1 MIGHLLKI
9 IRAQFQSNLWLLS
22 ELLVV
27 FVALWVMADYFI
39 AQYVLY
45 HQPVGFKTDRVYQA
59 TIALRST
66 DSPNFV
72 AYPEGSEEPQRN
84 FDQIVDQ
91 IRQHPDVEA
100 VALAAYSLPYTTSS
114 SSWGLSH
121 DSLKI
126 WNVRLYEVSRD
137 YFRVFGIHMCTGG
150 SPDQLGRLLSTSD
163 EIISSDLAERF
174 FGRTDVVGE
183 QVIRSGDED
192 TIPRRI
198 VAVTEPV
205 RNDEYHIRLPYARF
219 VLLDAS
225 GDKPQSEEDLM
236 RWNVVFRV
244 RPGVQLLGF
253 EDRFMSEMRSR
264 LQSGNFRV
272 TGILDYDTIR
282 ARFLENSSEA
292 SGQRVITSVMLFL
305 LVNVFLAIVGSFWFR
320 VKRRRAEL
328 GLRMAMGASRRGV
341 LGFTIAESLLLLTL
355 AMLPALLIC
364 GNLLYAEV
372 IPLIVGWTKGTS
384 FLVASLLT
392 WLTLALVIV
401 AAVWYPAWRA
411 IRIMPAEAL
420 REE

>member
-9 IRAQFQSNLWLLS
+9 IRAQFQLNLWLLS

-27 FVALWVMADYFI
+27 FVALWIMADYFI
-39 AQYVLY
+39 AQYVLF
-45 HQPVGFKTDRVYQA
+45 HQPVGFKTDRVYQV
-59 TIALRST
+59 TIALRSA
-66 DSPNFV
+66 DSPDFV
-72 AYPEGSEEPQRN
+72 AYPEGSEEPRRN
-84 FDQIVDQ
+84 FDRIIDQ

-100 VALAAYSLPYTTSS
+100 VALAAYSLPYTRSS

-126 WNVRLYEVSRD
+126 LNVRLYEVSRD
-137 YFRVFGIHMCTGG
+137 YFRVFGIHTWTGG
-150 SPDQLGRLLSTSD
+150 SPDQLGLLISTSD
-163 EIISSDLAERF
+163 EIISSNLAERL
-174 FGRTDVVGE
+174 FGRADVVGE

-198 VAVTEPV
+198 MAVTEPV
-205 RNDEYHIRLPYARF
+205 RNDEYHVGLPYARF
-219 VLLDAS
+219 VLLDES
-225 GDKPQSEEDLM
+225 EDKLLSEEDLM

-244 RPGVQLLGF
+244 RHGVRLMGF

-272 TGILDYDTIR
+272 TGIQDYDTVR

-372 IPLIVGWTKGTS
+372 IPLVVGWTKGTS
-384 FLVASLLT
+384 FLVASSLT
-392 WLTLALVIV
+392 WLILALVIV
-401 AAVWYPAWRA
+401 VAVWYPAWRA
-411 IRIMPAEAL
+411 TRIMPAEAL

>member
-1 MIGHLLKI
+1 M
-9 IRAQFQSNLWLLS
+9 
-22 ELLVV
+22 
-27 FVALWVMADYFI
+27 
-39 AQYVLY
+39 
-45 HQPVGFKTDRVYQA
+45 
-59 TIALRST
+59 RSA

-72 AYPEGSEEPQRN
+72 AYPEGSEEPRRN
-84 FDQIVDQ
+84 FDRIVDQ

-100 VALAAYSLPYTTSS
+100 VSIAAYSLPYTTSN
-114 SSWGLSH
+114 SSWGLSR

-126 WNVRLYEVSRD
+126 WNVRLYNVSRD
-137 YFRVFGIHMCTGG
+137 YFRVFGIHTFTGG

-205 RNDEYHIRLPYARF
+205 RNDEYNVWLPYARF

-244 RPGVQLLGF
+244 RPGVRLLGF

-272 TGILDYDTIR
+272 TGIQDYDTIR

-355 AMLPALLIC
+355 ATLPALLVC

-372 IPLIVGWTKGTS
+372 IPLVVGWTKGTS

-411 IRIMPAEAL
+411 TRIMPAEAL

>member
-39 AQYVLY
+39 AQYVLF

-72 AYPEGSEEPQRN
+72 AYPEGSEEPRRN
-84 FDQIVDQ
+84 FDRIIDQ

-100 VALAAYSLPYTTSS
+100 VALAAYSLPYTLPASS
-114 SSWGLSH
+114 RGAFH
-121 DSLKI
+121 DSIQI
-126 WNVRLYEVSRD
+126 WNVRQYEVSRD
-137 YFRVFGIHMCTGG
+137 YFRVFGIHTWTGG
-150 SPDQLGRLLSTSD
+150 SPDQLGRLLSASD
-163 EIISSDLAERF
+163 QMISSNLAERL
-174 FGRTDVVGE
+174 FGRADVIGE
-183 QVIRSGDED
+183 LLVESGQD

-205 RNDEYHIRLPYARF
+205 RNDEYNYWLPYAKF
-219 VLLDAS
+219 VLLDTA

-244 RPGVQLLGF
+244 RPGVRLLGF
-253 EDRFMSEMRSR
+253 EDRFMGEMRSR

-272 TGILDYDTIR
+272 TGVQDYGTIR
-282 ARFLENSSEA
+282 ARFLANSSEA

-341 LGFTIAESLLLLTL
+341 LGFTVGESLLLLTL
-355 AMLPALLIC
+355 AALPALLVC

-372 IPLIVGWTKGTS
+372 VPLVAGWTKVAS
-384 FLVASLLT
+384 FLMASLLT

-401 AAVWYPAWRA
+401 VAVWYPAWRA
-411 IRIMPAEAL
+411 TRIMPAEAL

>member
-45 HQPVGFKTDRVYQA
+45 HQPVGFKTDRVYQV
-59 TIALRST
+59 TIALRSA

-72 AYPEGSEEPQRN
+72 AYPEGSEEPRRN
-84 FDQIVDQ
+84 FDRIVDQ
-91 IRQHPDVEA
+91 IRRHPDVEA
-100 VALAAYSLPYTTSS
+100 VSVAAYSLPYTTSS
-114 SSWGLSH
+114 SSWGLSR

-126 WNVRLYEVSRD
+126 WNVRLYNVSRD
-137 YFRVFGIHMCTGG
+137 YFRVFGIHTCTGG

-163 EIISSDLAERF
+163 EIISSNLAERL

-205 RNDEYHIRLPYARF
+205 RNDEYHVWLPYARF

-225 GDKPQSEEDLM
+225 GDKPQSEEDLT
-236 RWNVVFRV
+236 RWDVVFRV
-244 RPGVQLLGF
+244 RPGVRLLGF

-272 TGILDYDTIR
+272 TGIQDYGTIR

-328 GLRMAMGASRRGV
+328 GLRMAMGSSRRGL
-341 LGFTIAESLLLLTL
+341 LGFTIGESLLLLTL
-355 AMLPALLIC
+355 AALPALLVC
-364 GNLLYAEV
+364 GNLLYAEAV
-372 IPLIVGWTKGTS
+372 PLVTGWTKVAS
-384 FLVASLLT
+384 FLVASSLT
-392 WLTLALVIV
+392 WLALALVIV
-401 AAVWYPAWRA
+401 LAVWYPAWRA
-411 IRIMPAEAL
+411 AKVMPAEAL

>member
-1 MIGHLLKI
+1 
-9 IRAQFQSNLWLLS
+9 
-22 ELLVV
+22 
-27 FVALWVMADYFI
+27 
-39 AQYVLY
+39 
-45 HQPVGFKTDRVYQA
+45 
-59 TIALRST
+59 
-66 DSPNFV
+66 
-72 AYPEGSEEPQRN
+72 
-84 FDQIVDQ
+84 
-91 IRQHPDVEA
+91 
-100 VALAAYSLPYTTSS
+100 
-114 SSWGLSH
+114 
-121 DSLKI
+121 
-126 WNVRLYEVSRD
+126 
-137 YFRVFGIHMCTGG
+137 
-150 SPDQLGRLLSTSD
+150 
-163 EIISSDLAERF
+163 
-174 FGRTDVVGE
+174 
-183 QVIRSGDED
+183 
-192 TIPRRI
+192 
-198 VAVTEPV
+198 
-205 RNDEYHIRLPYARF
+205 
-219 VLLDAS
+219 
-225 GDKPQSEEDLM
+225 M

-272 TGILDYDTIR
+272 TGIQDYDTIR

-328 GLRMAMGASRRGV
+328 GRRMAMGASRRGV

-372 IPLIVGWTKGTS
+372 IPLVVGWTKGTS

-411 IRIMPAEAL
+411 TRIMPAEAL

>member
-27 FVALWVMADYFI
+27 FVALWIMADYFI
-39 AQYVLY
+39 AQYVLF
-45 HQPVGFKTDRVYQA
+45 HQPVGFKTDRVYQV
-59 TIALRST
+59 TIALRSA
-66 DSPNFV
+66 DSPDFV
-72 AYPEGSEEPQRN
+72 AYPEGSEEPRRN
-84 FDQIVDQ
+84 FDRIIDQ

-100 VALAAYSLPYTTSS
+100 VALAAYSLPYTRSS

-126 WNVRLYEVSRD
+126 LNVRLYEVSRD
-137 YFRVFGIHMCTGG
+137 YFRVFGIHTWTGG
-150 SPDQLGRLLSTSD
+150 SPDQLGLLISTSD
-163 EIISSDLAERF
+163 EIISSNLAERL
-174 FGRTDVVGE
+174 FGRADVVGE

-198 VAVTEPV
+198 MAVTEPV
-205 RNDEYHIRLPYARF
+205 RNDEYHVGLPYARF
-219 VLLDAS
+219 VLLDES
-225 GDKPQSEEDLM
+225 EDKLLSEEDLM

-244 RPGVQLLGF
+244 RPGVRLMGF

-272 TGILDYDTIR
+272 TEIQDYDTIR
-282 ARFLENSSEA
+282 ARFLANSSES

-328 GLRMAMGASRRGV
+328 GLRMAMGASKRGV

-364 GNLLYAEV
+364 GNLLYAEI
-372 IPLIVGWTKGTS
+372 IPLVVGWTKGTS
-384 FLVASLLT
+384 FLVASSLT
-392 WLTLALVIV
+392 WLILALVIV
-401 AAVWYPAWRA
+401 VAVWYPAWRA
-411 IRIMPAEAL
+411 TRIMPAEAL

>member
-9 IRAQFQSNLWLLS
+9 IRAQFQLNLWLLS

-27 FVALWVMADYFI
+27 FVALWIMADYFI
-39 AQYVLY
+39 AQYVLF
-45 HQPVGFKTDRVYQA
+45 HQPVGFKTDRVYQV
-59 TIALRST
+59 TIALRSA
-66 DSPNFV
+66 DSPDFV
-72 AYPEGSEEPQRN
+72 AYPEGSEEPRRN
-84 FDQIVDQ
+84 FDRIIDQ

-100 VALAAYSLPYTTSS
+100 VALAAYSLPYTRSN

-126 WNVRLYEVSRD
+126 LNVRLYEVSRD
-137 YFRVFGIHMCTGG
+137 YFRVFGIHTWTGG
-150 SPDQLGRLLSTSD
+150 SPDQLGLLISTSD
-163 EIISSDLAERF
+163 EIISSNLAERL
-174 FGRTDVVGE
+174 FGRADVVGE

-198 VAVTEPV
+198 MAVTEPV
-205 RNDEYHIRLPYARF
+205 RNDEYHVGLPYARF
-219 VLLDAS
+219 VLLDES
-225 GDKPQSEEDLM
+225 KDKLLSEEDLM

-244 RPGVQLLGF
+244 RPGVRLMGF

-272 TGILDYDTIR
+272 TEIQDYDTIR
-282 ARFLENSSEA
+282 ARFLANSSES

-328 GLRMAMGASRRGV
+328 GLRMAMGASKRGV

-355 AMLPALLIC
+355 AALPALLVC
-364 GNLLYAEV
+364 GNLLYVEV
-372 IPLIVGWTKGTS
+372 VPLVVGWTKGTS
-384 FLVASLLT
+384 FLVASSLT

-401 AAVWYPAWRA
+401 VAVWYPAWRA
-411 IRIMPAEAL
+411 TRIMPAEAL

>member
-1 MIGHLLKI
+1 
-9 IRAQFQSNLWLLS
+9 
-22 ELLVV
+22 
-27 FVALWVMADYFI
+27 
-39 AQYVLY
+39 
-45 HQPVGFKTDRVYQA
+45 
-59 TIALRST
+59 
-66 DSPNFV
+66 
-72 AYPEGSEEPQRN
+72 
-84 FDQIVDQ
+84 
-91 IRQHPDVEA
+91 
-100 VALAAYSLPYTTSS
+100 
-114 SSWGLSH
+114 
-121 DSLKI
+121 
-126 WNVRLYEVSRD
+126 VSRD
-137 YFRVFGIHMCTGG
+137 YFRVFGIHTWTGG
-150 SPDQLGRLLSTSD
+150 SPDQLGSLLSTSD
-163 EIISSDLAERF
+163 QIISSNLAERF
-174 FGRTDVVGE
+174 FGRADVVGE
-183 QVIRSGDED
+183 WVLESDDED

-205 RNDEYHIRLPYARF
+205 RNDEYNVWLPYARF

-244 RPGVQLLGF
+244 RPGVRLLGF

-372 IPLIVGWTKGTS
+372 VPLIVGWTKGTS

-411 IRIMPAEAL
+411 TRIMPAEAL